1 MEERKKKRFS
11 ALSLI
16 RIIALV
22 VALVSAGAILWQLY
36 IYRQGE
42 ETYEELRQQYT
53 TTAEESAQSQA
64 YKQAEEPFQLLDVD
78 FEALQAQ
85 NPDVVGWIDFDAI
98 ELSYPVVWSGDNEKY
113 LRTMWNGTPN
123 TAGSVFLECANTGWQ
138 DLHVIL
144 YGHNMRD
151 GSRFGTLNPFEK
163 TEHIEEYPIFQ
174 LAERYET
181 VDYMPFA
188 VFHTSVDAADES
200 FYPYDQIDFADEN
213 GFNRYVR
220 DVKERSIL
228 DLPVEVAYGDRLL
241 TLVTCHSGIDR
252 GRLVIVCREVKPE
265 DGLS

>member
-64 YKQAEEPFQLLDVD
+64 DEQAEEPFQLLDVD

-123 TAGSVFLECANTGWQ
+123 TAGSVFLEGANTGWQ

-144 YGHNMRD
+144 YGHNMRNRSMFGNLREYRDVEFYKKNGGWFTLYTPND
-151 GSRFGTLNPFEK
+151 GVWRYQIFGAKQVSSDDPLYTVGFSVGDTYTEFLKQMCQGRF
-163 TEHIEEYPIFQ
+163 
-174 LAERYET
+174 YET
-181 VDYMPFA
+181 GVTLYSEDHVMTLSTC
-188 VFHTSVDAADES
+188 VGDDA
-200 FYPYDQIDFADEN
+200 Q
-213 GFNRYVR
+213 
-220 DVKERSIL
+220 
-228 DLPVEVAYGDRLL
+228 
-241 TLVTCHSGIDR
+241 
-252 GRLVIVCREVKPE
+252 RLVIMARRAEQV
-265 DGLS
+265 G

>member
-64 YKQAEEPFQLLDVD
+64 EEQAEEPFQLLDVD

-113 LRTMWNGTPN
+113 LRTIYTK
-123 TAGSVFLECANTGWQ
+123 AISKIC
-138 DLHVIL
+138 
-144 YGHNMRD
+144 
-151 GSRFGTLNPFEK
+151 S
-163 TEHIEEYPIFQ
+163 
-174 LAERYET
+174 
-181 VDYMPFA
+181 
-188 VFHTSVDAADES
+188 
-200 FYPYDQIDFADEN
+200 
-213 GFNRYVR
+213 NRYKFATSFFALF
-220 DVKERSIL
+220 DN
-228 DLPVEVAYGDRLL
+228 YTFFNYRLYI
-241 TLVTCHSGIDR
+241 SR
-252 GRLVIVCREVKPE
+252 
-265 DGLS
+265 